1 MRARVFN
8 NPEVVAQSW
17 YVAARSR
24 DVRVGRVSTAHI
36 GGRPVV
42 LYRDAAGTVRA
53 ADAYCPHLGAWFGR
67 GRVVGGR
74 LECAFHGWRFD
85 PDGPCVAAPG
95 CASVPRRSLRTYPT
109 AERWG
114 LVWIFAGP
122 RPIFELPES
131 SYGPHAAVVR
141 LPRQRIACHPH
152 LVIANGL
159 DAAHYETLHGLAF
172 TSTPEAREAGP
183 CALELELKGRVRERV
198 QRFLSGTHRRD
209 VAATFTT
216 YGCSV
221 ALARVTSPIDVEVL
235 FTGLPDGS
243 GGCTTQTLVFLPSW
257 SPARLVRAGLLFAML
272 LRDDRRILDS
282 IRFREAFG
290 ERDAPL
296 AAFRDLVEALPTW
309 CEATR

>member
-1 MRARVFN
+1 MSARVFN

-24 DVRVGRVSTAHI
+24 DVRAGRVRLADV
-36 GGRPVV
+36 GGRRVA
-42 LYRDAAGTVRA
+42 LFREAAGAARA
-53 ADAYCPHLGAWFGR
+53 ADAYCPHLGASFGR
-67 GRVVGGR
+67 GRVVDGQ
-74 LECAFHGWRFD
+74 LECAFHGWRFA

-95 CASVPRRSLRTYPT
+95 CATVPRRAVRIFPV

-114 LVWIFAGP
+114 LVWVFAGP
-122 RPIFELPES
+122 RPIFDLPES
-131 SYGPHAAVVR
+131 SYGSSAAVVR

-159 DAAHYETLHGLAF
+159 DAAHYETLHGLDF
-172 TSTPEAREAGP
+172 TASPALRDAGP
-183 CALELELKGRVRERV
+183 CALALELRGRARERI
-198 QRFLSGTHRRD
+198 QRLLSGTGRRD

-221 ALARVTSPIDVEVL
+221 AIARVTSPVDVEVV
-235 FTGLPDGS
+235 FTGMPDGR
-243 GGCTTQTLVFLPSW
+243 GGCSTQTLVLLPSW
-257 SPARLVRAGLLFAML
+257 SPTRLVRAGLLFAML

-282 IRFREAFG
+282 IQFRDAFG
-290 ERDAPL
+290 ERDGAL

-309 CEATR
+309 REAAR